1 MTLQEERLQ
10 AIERRITGLEESVEN
25 VQEKIS
31 LEIKFRTKQTRT
43 ITDCIQQ
50 VIESVRELKE
60 LES

>member
-1 MTLQEERLQ
+1 MTLEEERLQ
-10 AIERRITGLEESVEN
+10 AIERRIAGLEESLEDIRVSA
-25 VQEKIS
+25 S
-31 LEIKFRTKQTRT
+31 LEIKFRTKQTCT

>member
-10 AIERRITGLEESVEN
+10 AIERRITELEESLEDIRGSV
-25 VQEKIS
+25 S

-43 ITDCIQQ
+43 ITDCMQQ

>member
-10 AIERRITGLEESVEN
+10 AIERRIAGLEESLEDVR
-25 VQEKIS
+25 VSAS
-31 LEIKFRTKQTRT
+31 LEIKFRTKQTGT
-43 ITDCIQQ
+43 ITDCMQQ

>member
-10 AIERRITGLEESVEN
+10 AIERRIAGLEESVEN

-31 LEIKFRTKQTRT
+31 LEIKFRTKQTCT

>member
-10 AIERRITGLEESVEN
+10 AIERRIAGLEESLEDIRVSA
-25 VQEKIS
+25 S

-43 ITDCIQQ
+43 ITGCIQQ